1 MLGLEYPRLPLMREL
16 SAKLTEGE
24 TLHSHINIFAYT
36 TFAFESAQGSISKN
50 HTIVSVPMGSCSFA
64 VSLQEVYFLYCSL
77 SFSLPPAL
85 RATSL
90 IRGRL
95 WGGAKSQIAQ
105 YTERCIEVRP
115 YLFDK
120 PGFNVL
126 TFLSLTRKTLEKD
139 LLAVKHS
146 GRLNERSLCLSKELF
161 PDSES
166 PV

>member
-1 MLGLEYPRLPLMREL
+1 MESHFPSKPPGVLQLAVVLWYGHVFPSQSAAPTALPKGEPSSPR
-16 SAKLTEGE
+16 
-24 TLHSHINIFAYT
+24 N
-36 TFAFESAQGSISKN
+36 
-50 HTIVSVPMGSCSFA
+50 
-64 VSLQEVYFLYCSL
+64 
-77 SFSLPPAL
+77 
-85 RATSL
+85 
-90 IRGRL
+90 
-95 WGGAKSQIAQ
+95 AQ
-105 YTERCIEVRP
+105 YTERCIEVRS

-120 PGFNVL
+120 PGFNVQ

>member
-1 MLGLEYPRLPLMREL
+1 MRGL
-16 SAKLTEGE
+16 SAKLTGGE
-24 TLHSHINIFAYT
+24 NRL
-36 TFAFESAQGSISKN
+36 
-50 HTIVSVPMGSCSFA
+50 A
-64 VSLQEVYFLYCSL
+64 VSCCTEIVETVT
-77 SFSLPPAL
+77 FSLPPAL

>member
-1 MLGLEYPRLPLMREL
+1 MVCKTV
-16 SAKLTEGE
+16 SADQVCKD
-24 TLHSHINIFAYT
+24 SRIA
-36 TFAFESAQGSISKN
+36 AQGVQPLVRNAVTQSAPEIQVSELFAPQDA
-50 HTIVSVPMGSCSFA
+50 HTGNT
-64 VSLQEVYFLYCSL
+64 
-77 SFSLPPAL
+77 
-85 RATSL
+85 R
-90 IRGRL
+90 
-95 WGGAKSQIAQ
+95 
-105 YTERCIEVRP
+105 IEVRP

-161 PDSES
+161 PVSES